1 MEYKQKVEAFKD
13 SCRMY
18 ENEKASQ
25 DELSRGNEMLARF
38 IKEDLTF
45 TEETFARILEECG
58 ETARQAIY
66 ELFVEEK
73 TQLDVAYNMG
83 ISRRKLQY
91 LVNQWLHKVFEESE

>member
-1 MEYKQKVEAFKD
+1 MEYRQKVEAFKD

-18 ENEKASQ
+18 ESEKAAQ
-25 DELSRGNEMLARF
+25 AELSKGNEMLARF
-38 IKEDLTF
+38 IKDDIAF
-45 TEETFARILEECG
+45 TEDTFARILEECG
-58 ETARQAIY
+58 EAARQAVY

-91 LVNQWLHKVFEESE
+91 MVNQWLHTVFEESA

>member
-1 MEYKQKVEAFKD
+1 MEYRQKIEAFKD

-25 DELSRGNEMLARF
+25 AELSEGNEMLAKYLSDD
-38 IKEDLTF
+38 IAF
-45 TEETFARILEECG
+45 TEDTFARILEECG
-58 ETARQAIY
+58 ETARQAVY

-91 LVNQWLHKVFEESE
+91 LVNQWLRTVFEESA

>member
-18 ENEKASQ
+18 ENEKASRDQ
-25 DELSRGNEMLARF
+25 LSDGNEMLAKYLR
-38 IKEDLTF
+38 EDIAF
-45 TEETFARILEECG
+45 TEGTFDRILEECG
-58 ETARQAIY
+58 ETARQAVY

-73 TQLDVAYNMG
+73 TQLDVAYSLG

-91 LVNQWLHKVFEESE
+91 LVTQWLHTVFEESA